1 MKFLHKGERLNM
13 SKILYITANPK
24 SVENSVGHRVG
35 RAFLESYRESHI
47 GDEIR
52 TINLYEDEFPIID
65 EDILNGWEKLRDEG
79 SELRQVEKHKI
90 NALNNFTDR
99 VASADKF
106 VFVSPMWNWGIPPKL
121 KAFIDSFVVVGK
133 TFHYTENGP
142 VGHLKGKKAIHIQ
155 VSGGVYSH
163 EPFAKMDYSHPYL
176 KHVLNIIG
184 IQDVAVLYVEGHEFN
199 RDEAKEIIHKG
210 ISDARKLAT
219 TF

>member
-1 MKFLHKGERLNM
+1 M

-24 SVENSVGHRVG
+24 SVEKSVGHRVG

-47 GDEIR
+47 ADEIR
-52 TINLYEDEFPIID
+52 EINLYEEEFPIID
-65 EDILNGWEKLRDEG
+65 GDIINGWDKLRDEG
-79 SELRQVEKHKI
+79 SELSQVEKQKI
-90 NALNNFTDR
+90 KALNNFTDM

-155 VSGGVYSH
+155 VSGGIYSH
-163 EPFAKMDYSHPYL
+163 ESSAKMDYSHPYI

-184 IQDVAVLYVEGHEFN
+184 IHDVEVLYVEGHEFN
-199 RDEAKEIIHKG
+199 RDKAKEIIQKG
-210 ISDARKLAT
+210 ISDARKLAI